1 MKTGQMKLW
10 NIERARK
17 ENHTMVSGAQK
28 AFPASV
34 RSIRR
39 GDVYYADFG
48 SVEDA
53 VGHELAKKRPV
64 LIIQNNFGN
73 KKSTTT
79 ICLCLT
85 TKCKYG
91 IPYHVH
97 FNDLNIVS
105 RESDICAEQIK
116 TIDQCR
122 LEQYLGNVGSAVM
135 EQVDKALIIS
145 LGIKHADLSDITTD
159 MQETNVID
167 EPQESI
173 TIFQYMGQQLR
184 FWQDVE
190 MKVSLI
196 KVEIK
201 RLDDEIDSILNYI
214 EETNYNAA
222 QGYKVYKVLRDKQNE
237 RKSLVKEVICLE
249 SIVEYVDTDKMIQAF
264 QNSMKVADDKIRD
277 ANKITFVKELME
289 NAVQLQE

>member
-1 MKTGQMKLW
+1 
-10 NIERARK
+10 
-17 ENHTMVSGAQK
+17 MVSGAQK
-28 AFPASV
+28 AFPACV

-39 GDVYYADFG
+39 GDIYYADFG

-64 LIIQNNFGN
+64 LIIQNNLGN

-79 ICLCLT
+79 ICLCLS

-91 IPYHVH
+91 LPYHVR

-135 EQVDKALIIS
+135 EQVDKALVIS
-145 LGIKHADLSDITTD
+145 LGIKGADLSDIVTVS
-159 MQETNVID
+159 EPEIIE
-167 EPQESI
+167 EPQQSI
-173 TIFQYMGQQLR
+173 SIFQYMGEQLR
-184 FWQDVE
+184 FWQDIEV
-190 MKVSLI
+190 KVSLI
-196 KVEIK
+196 KTEIV
-201 RLDDEIDSILNYI
+201 RLNDEINSILNYI

-222 QGYKVYKVLRDKQNE
+222 QGYKVYKVLRDKQIE
-237 RKSLVKEVICLE
+237 RKYLIKEEICLE
-249 SIVEYVDTDKMIQAF
+249 SILEQIDTTKMVQSF
-264 QNSMKVADDKIRD
+264 QNSMKFADDKIKNV
-277 ANKITFVKELME
+277 NKITFVKELME
-289 NAVQLQE
+289 EAV

>member
-1 MKTGQMKLW
+1 MSNNSSNTYIIKNKSIASLIEVYKL
-10 NIERARK
+10 I
-17 ENHTMVSGAQK
+17 
-28 AFPASV
+28 
-34 RSIRR
+34 IR

-64 LIIQNNFGN
+64 LIIQNNLGN

-79 ICLCLT
+79 ICLCLS

-91 IPYHVH
+91 LPYHVH
-97 FNDLNIVS
+97 FSDLDIVN

-122 LEQYLGNVGSAVM
+122 LEQFLGNVGSAVM
-135 EQVDKALIIS
+135 EQVDKALVIS
-145 LGIKHADLSDITTD
+145 LGIKGAELSENVSVEENEVSEKQ
-159 MQETNVID
+159 QETI
-167 EPQESI
+167 SM
-173 TIFQYMGQQLR
+173 FQYMGQQLR
-184 FWQDVE
+184 FWQDIEV
-190 MKVSLI
+190 KASLI
-196 KVEIK
+196 KTEIA
-201 RLDDEIDSILNYI
+201 RLDDEIKSVLNYI

-237 RKSLVKEVICLE
+237 RKILVKEVACLE
-249 SIVEYVDTDKMIQAF
+249 SIIAHIDAEKLVQAF
-264 QNSMKVADDKIRD
+264 QDSIKVADGKIRE

-289 NAVQLQE
+289 GA

>member
-10 NIERARK
+10 NTERARK
-17 ENHTMVSGAQK
+17 ENRNMVGTAQK
-28 AFPASV
+28 AFPACV
-34 RSIRR
+34 RSVKR

-53 VGHELAKKRPV
+53 VGHELAKRRPV
-64 LIIQNNFGN
+64 LIIQNNLGN

-79 ICLCLT
+79 ICLCLS

-91 IPYHVH
+91 LPYHVH
-97 FNDLNIVS
+97 FSDLNIVN

-122 LEQYLGNVGSAVM
+122 LEQFLGNVGSAVM
-135 EQVDKALIIS
+135 EQVDKALVIS
-145 LGIKHADLSDITTD
+145 LGIKGTELSEIVSVEGKEVSEKQ
-159 MQETNVID
+159 QETI
-167 EPQESI
+167 SM
-173 TIFQYMGQQLR
+173 FQYMGQQLR
-184 FWQDVE
+184 FWQDIEV
-190 MKVSLI
+190 KTSLI
-196 KVEIK
+196 KTEIA
-201 RLDDEIDSILNYI
+201 RLDDEINSVLNYI

-237 RKSLVKEVICLE
+237 RKILVKEVACLE
-249 SIVEYVDTDKMIQAF
+249 SIIAHIDTEKLVQTF
-264 QNSMKVADDKIRD
+264 QDSIKVADERIRE

-289 NAVQLQE
+289 GA

>member
-17 ENHTMVSGAQK
+17 ENRNMVGAAQK
-28 AFPASV
+28 AFPAYV
-34 RSIRR
+34 RSVKR

-64 LIIQNNFGN
+64 LIIQNNLGN

-79 ICLCLT
+79 ICLCLS

-91 IPYHVH
+91 LPYHVH
-97 FNDLNIVS
+97 FNDLSIVS

-135 EQVDKALIIS
+135 EQVDRALVIS
-145 LGIKHADLSDITTD
+145 LGIKAADLSNIS
-159 MQETNVID
+159 EVVESEVVE
-167 EPQESI
+167 EPQE
-173 TIFQYMGQQLR
+173 TLGIFQHMGQQLR
-184 FWQDVE
+184 FWQDIEV
-190 MKVSLI
+190 KTSLI
-196 KVEIK
+196 KTEIA
-201 RLDDEIDSILNYI
+201 RLDDEVNSILNYI
-214 EETNYNAA
+214 EDTTYNAA
-222 QGYKVYKVLRDKQNE
+222 QGYKVYKVLRDKQIE
-237 RKSLVKEVICLE
+237 RKALMKEVACLE
-249 SIVEYVDTDKMIQAF
+249 SMMAYVDTEKLVQAF
-264 QNSMKVADDKIRD
+264 QDSIKMSDEKIKE
-277 ANKITFVKELME
+277 ANRISFVKELME
-289 NAVQLQE
+289 EAV

>member
-1 MKTGQMKLW
+1 
-10 NIERARK
+10 
-17 ENHTMVSGAQK
+17 MVNNVQK

-34 RSIRR
+34 RSVKR

-64 LIIQNNFGN
+64 LIVQNNLGN

-79 ICLCLT
+79 ICLCLS

-91 IPYHVH
+91 LPYHVH
-97 FNDLNIVS
+97 FSDLNIVN

-135 EQVDKALIIS
+135 EQVDKALAIS
-145 LGIKHADLSDITTD
+145 LGIKDVDLSDIMSLEEST
-159 MQETNVID
+159 VVA
-167 EPQESI
+167 EPQETIS
-173 TIFQYMGQQLR
+173 IFQYMGEQLR
-184 FWQDVE
+184 FWQDIE
-190 MKVSLI
+190 IKISLI
-196 KVEIK
+196 KTEIA
-201 RLDDEIDSILNYI
+201 RLDDEINSIMNYI
-214 EETNYNAA
+214 EETSYNAA
-222 QGYKVYKVLRDKQNE
+222 QGYKVYKVLRDKQTE
-237 RKSLVKEVICLE
+237 CKVLMKEVICLE
-249 SIVEYVDTDKMIQAF
+249 SIIEYIDTKQVVGAF
-264 QNSMKVADDKIRD
+264 QESIKLADEKLKD

-289 NAVQLQE
+289 ENVKI

>member
-17 ENHTMVSGAQK
+17 ENRNMVGAAQK
-28 AFPASV
+28 AFPACV
-34 RSIRR
+34 RSVKR

-64 LIIQNNFGN
+64 LIIQNNLGN

-79 ICLCLT
+79 ICLCLS

-91 IPYHVH
+91 LPYHVH
-97 FNDLNIVS
+97 FSDLNIVN

-122 LEQYLGNVGSAVM
+122 LEQFLGNVGSAVM
-135 EQVDKALIIS
+135 EQVDKALVIS
-145 LGIKHADLSDITTD
+145 LGIKGAELSENVSVEENEVSEKQ
-159 MQETNVID
+159 QETI
-167 EPQESI
+167 SM
-173 TIFQYMGQQLR
+173 FQYMGQQLR
-184 FWQDVE
+184 FWQDIEV
-190 MKVSLI
+190 KASLI
-196 KVEIK
+196 KTEIA
-201 RLDDEIDSILNYI
+201 RLDDEIKSVLNYI

-237 RKSLVKEVICLE
+237 RKILVKEVTCLE
-249 SIVEYVDTDKMIQAF
+249 SIIAHIDAEKLAQAF
-264 QNSMKVADDKIRD
+264 QDSIKVADEKIRET
-277 ANKITFVKELME
+277 NKITFVKELME
-289 NAVQLQE
+289 GA

>member
-17 ENHTMVSGAQK
+17 EKRNMVGAAQK
-28 AFPASV
+28 AFPACV
-34 RSIRR
+34 RSVKR

-64 LIIQNNFGN
+64 LIIQNNLGN

-79 ICLCLT
+79 ICLCLS

-91 IPYHVH
+91 LPYHVH
-97 FNDLNIVS
+97 FNDLNIVN

-135 EQVDKALIIS
+135 EQVDRALVIS
-145 LGIKHADLSDITTD
+145 LGIKVADLSGIA
-159 MQETNVID
+159 EIEESEVVE
-167 EPQESI
+167 EPQETLS
-173 TIFQYMGQQLR
+173 IFQHMGQQLR
-184 FWQDVE
+184 FWQDIE
-190 MKVSLI
+190 MKISLI
-196 KVEIK
+196 KSEIN
-201 RLDDEIDSILNYI
+201 RLDDEINSVLNYI
-214 EETNYNAA
+214 EATTYNAA
-222 QGYKVYKVLRDKQNE
+222 QGYKVYKILRDKQIE
-237 RKSLVKEVICLE
+237 RKALVKEVACLE
-249 SIVEYVDTDKMIQAF
+249 AIIAHVDTEKLVQAF
-264 QNSMKVADDKIRD
+264 QDSIKVSDEKIRE

-289 NAVQLQE
+289 EVV

>member
-1 MKTGQMKLW
+1 
-10 NIERARK
+10 
-17 ENHTMVSGAQK
+17 MVSSVQK
-28 AFPASV
+28 AFPACV
-34 RSIRR
+34 RSVKR

-64 LIIQNNFGN
+64 LIIQNNLGN

-79 ICLCLT
+79 ICLCLS

-91 IPYHVH
+91 LPYHVH
-97 FNDLNIVS
+97 FNDLNIVN

-135 EQVDKALIIS
+135 EQVDRALLIS
-145 LGIKHADLSDITTD
+145 LGIKGADLSTVEVEESDVTT
-159 MQETNVID
+159 
-167 EPQESI
+167 EPQE
-173 TIFQYMGQQLR
+173 TLDIFQSMGQQLR
-184 FWQDVE
+184 FWQDIEV
-190 MKVSLI
+190 KVSLI
-196 KVEIK
+196 KNEIG
-201 RLDDEIDSILNYI
+201 RLDDEINSILNYI

-222 QGYKVYKVLRDKQNE
+222 QGYKVYKVLRDKQVE
-237 RKSLVKEVICLE
+237 RKALVKEVACLE
-249 SIVEYVDTDKMIQAF
+249 SILTHVDTEQLVKAF
-264 QNSMKVADDKIRD
+264 QDSIKLSDEKIRE

-289 NAVQLQE
+289 EAI